1 MSSWLQDIKGDDP
14 ITSVA
19 HPQAQAWLRK
29 LGRNEGWFAKVR
41 VDTQKDITQ
50 IYDSKIYIQ
59 FVDSQGVVQEQ
70 DKHDWDLDLD
80 LELIRAHIRAVNPEE
95 EATRMAKILEHWL
108 DRVEKTFGRE
118 WFDCVM
124 YDYMEQKQMF
134 HPDVSEELF
143 AIKAKVKQRTPFPG
157 KKYEVC
163 KDSIDQSL
171 KVIIHCLEFN
181 LGYAEEEVSRI
192 LLKAVYLYLYDHHN
206 LKLRSLWG
214 F

>member
-1 MSSWLQDIKGDDP
+1 MSSWLQDIKGNDS

-19 HPQAQAWLRK
+19 HPQAQAWFRRLEK
-29 LGRNEGWFAKVR
+29 NNQWTAKVKVYTR
-41 VDTQKDITQ
+41 QDVTQFYYT
-50 IYDSKIYIQ
+50 KIYIQ
-59 FVDSQGVVQEQ
+59 FFDAQGVVQEE
-70 DKHDWDLDLD
+70 DKHDWDFDLD

-95 EATRMAKILEHWL
+95 EATRMAKVLEHWL
-108 DRVEKTFGRE
+108 DRVEKTFGRD

-124 YDYMEQKQMF
+124 YDYMEQKKMF
-134 HPDVSEELF
+134 QPDVSEELSG
-143 AIKAKVKQRTPFPG
+143 IKAKVKQHPPFPG

-163 KDSIDQSL
+163 KDSIDKSL
-171 KVIIHCLEFN
+171 KAIIYYLEVD
-181 LGYAEEEVSRI
+181 LGYAEEEVSQI